1 MLCVIVLDLVFYS
14 TVRQIVAVIEYL
26 FMTRGK
32 RRLIMEMENA
42 ESFSAWKKAAMKL
55 DKYLGMD
62 EWKNDPYSKDFDFDL
77 VSKITRRLRRHRLQ
91 ENVSEIV
98 KILTHSG

>member
-1 MLCVIVLDLVFYS
+1 VLCVIVLDLVFYS

-42 ESFSAWKKAAMKL
+42 ESFSAWKKAAMQL

-77 VSKITRRLRRHRLQ
+77 VSKITRRLRRYRLQ
-91 ENVSEIV
+91 DNVSEIV